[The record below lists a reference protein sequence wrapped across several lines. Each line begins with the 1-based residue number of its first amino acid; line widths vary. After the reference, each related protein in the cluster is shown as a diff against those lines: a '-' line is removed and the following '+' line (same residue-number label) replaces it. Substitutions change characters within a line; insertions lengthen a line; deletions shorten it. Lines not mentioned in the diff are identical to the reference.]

1 LDETKFEYQMKHI
14 GFALFFAIAFV
25 SVKAETITTVPMQDT
40 GSSVFYVMVKVKGAG
55 KMKFLVDTGA
65 GYMTINE
72 NTLTTL
78 RNKGLATYV
87 KDLEGVLADGS
98 LMIVP
103 VYKIAS
109 INIGGA
115 CEIRNVEAA
124 VFPGATRGLLGLS
137 ALQRTAPFVFSVEP
151 PALQLSNC
159 INVAVVTTY

>member
-1 LDETKFEYQMKHI
+1 MKLVVI
-14 GFALFFAIAFV
+14 ALLLAIAFV

-40 GSSVFYVMVKVKGAG
+40 GSSVFYVTVKVKGAG

-72 NTLTTL
+72 DTLGVL

-87 KDLEGVLADGS
+87 KDLEGILADGS
-98 LMIVP
+98 LIIVP
-103 VYKIAS
+103 VYKLES

-159 INVAVVTTY
+159 VKVAAVTRY

>member
-1 LDETKFEYQMKHI
+1 METRFEYQIKLFV
-14 GFALFFAIAFV
+14 FALFFAIAFV

-40 GSSVFYVMVKVKGAG
+40 GNSVFYVMVKVKGAG

-72 NTLTTL
+72 DTLSIL
-78 RNKGLATYV
+78 KNKGLATYV
-87 KDLEGVLADGS
+87 KDLEGILADGS
-98 LMIVP
+98 LIIVP
-103 VYKIAS
+103 VYKLAS

-159 INVAVVTTY
+159 VKVVAVTGY